1 MKSILLLV
9 NPILLRARAK
19 RRAIAR
25 VTHVFRKSGA
35 VLDILETGENRAAGA
50 KAKHAVTQG
59 YDAVVVCGGDGTIFD
74 VIQGLAGSPL
84 PLGIIP
90 FGTGNVMAQ
99 NLGIPRDAEQAA
111 HCILNGHACR
121 VPLGKITC
129 CVPGGRQ
136 SWFFAMAAGMGMH
149 AALMSEAR
157 RSGKDVTGKAAYFVA
172 GAKLLL
178 RYPVQSFDVAI
189 TTTSGAV
196 IQERVCE
203 ALAVRVA
210 GLNRWRPGG
219 DLSFP
224 FLRLATVQGTSRG
237 RLALASWDGLF
248 RGGGAR
254 DREQAPDAP
263 AMYRDVTC
271 VVCSP
276 IPERAYDP
284 VLAVQADGEVLGASC
299 AKIEMAGLDIH
310 LLAAE
315 AGRRSLVNQIERN

>member
-9 NPILLRARAK
+9 NPILLRTRAR
-19 RRAIAR
+19 RRAIAH

-50 KAKHAVTQG
+50 KAKRAVTQG

-74 VIQGLAGSPL
+74 VIQGLAGSSL

-99 NLGIPRDAEQAA
+99 NLNIPQNAERAA
-111 HCILNGHACR
+111 HSLLNSHACR

-129 CVPGGRQ
+129 CTPGGRQ
-136 SWFFAMAAGMGMH
+136 SWLFAMAAGMGLH

-172 GAKLLL
+172 GAKLLFEH
-178 RYPVQSFDVAI
+178 PVQPFDVTV

-224 FLRLATVQGTSRG
+224 FLRLATVPGASRS
-237 RLALASWDGLF
+237 RLAMASWDGLF
-248 RGGGAR
+248 RAAGAR
-254 DREQAPDAP
+254 DKEQAADAP
-263 AMYRDVTC
+263 ALYRDVTC

-276 IPERAYDP
+276 IPDRGYEP

-299 AKIEMAGLDIH
+299 AKIEMAGLDVH
-310 LLAAE
+310 LLSAE
-315 AGRRSLVNQIERN
+315 RSSIHSA